1 MKTLDLVQ
9 TLELRSEIQ
18 RLILSH
24 VKSARTGPAASTSAT
39 NAMYHR
45 IQDSQNDSFY
55 GQEQYFSQQSYTH

>member
-45 IQDSQNDSFY
+45 IQDDSFY